1 MELNFLGIGSC
12 FADDHTSAFFVTD
25 ENDFVLIDC
34 SEHTFQRLKN
44 EFDLSKYRNIL
55 VYITHTHADHIG
67 GLPMLIHYA
76 YFTLN
81 KEITV
86 VSPESYS
93 KVHLDI
99 QTLLKL
105 QGVEDSMYT
114 LAFTGDFVDYLT
126 TKSFTNIPEKA
137 LGVCVL
143 TEHVKP
149 LKHKCFGYVFNLNKK
164 SVVYTGDTNT
174 LKPYMIYLNPGSKL
188 YVDTSVLHKT
198 DAHLYLHDMLPAL
211 KNLVSKGVE
220 VYLMHL
226 DDEVLARNLVA
237 NIPGIEVVEL
247 FKSEKSD
254 THMF

>member
-12 FADDHTSAFFVTD
+12 FANDHASAFFVTD

-44 EFDLSKYRNIL
+44 EFNLSKYRNIL

-76 YFTLN
+76 YFALN

-105 QGVEDSMYT
+105 QGVEDNMYT

-126 TKSFTNIPEKA
+126 TKSFPNIPEKA
-137 LGVCVL
+137 LGICVP

-149 LKHKCFGYVFNLNKK
+149 LKYKCFGYAFNLDKK
-164 SVVYTGDTNT
+164 AVVYTGDTNT
-174 LKPYMIYLNPGSKL
+174 LEPYMLYLSYGSKL
-188 YVDTSVLHKT
+188 YVDTSVLYKT
-198 DAHLYLHDMLPAL
+198 EAHLYLYDMLPIF
-211 KNLVSKGVE
+211 KNLVLNGVK

-226 DDEVLARNLVA
+226 DDEVLARKLVA
-237 NIPGIEVVEL
+237 DIPGIEVVER
-247 FKSEKSD
+247 FKPKN
-254 THMF
+254 